1 MKNWAN
7 FVGCIHYFFYI
18 NSVASSSK
26 DNMPNP
32 ALGLLKST
40 DNINKTS
47 TKDWNLYLANS
58 HNLTALNATGNLKDC
73 SATNMI
79 GPCWDSPYGSVR
91 P

>member
-7 FVGCIHYFFYI
+7 FVGCVHYFFYI

-47 TKDWNLYLANS
+47 TKDWIS
-58 HNLTALNATGNLKDC
+58 
-73 SATNMI
+73 I
-79 GPCWDSPYGSVR
+79 
-91 P
+91 